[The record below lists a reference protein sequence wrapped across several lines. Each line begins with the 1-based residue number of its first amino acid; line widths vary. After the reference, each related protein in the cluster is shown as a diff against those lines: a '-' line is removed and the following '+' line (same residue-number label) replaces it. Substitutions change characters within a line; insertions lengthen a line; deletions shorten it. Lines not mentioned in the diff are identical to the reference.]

1 MYLMALYNFITTRL
15 DKKSRVSTKNKFI
28 KQKKNNN
35 TKGVSKTQCNLSGRS
50 FDLFF
55 FLIRID

>member
-1 MYLMALYNFITTRL
+1 MALYNFITTRL